1 MRFSTFHVGQIRPGV
16 SAADD
21 LAAVIDDAVLA
32 EELGF
37 DACWVAE
44 HHFTP
49 YGAFGSPT
57 AVLAAMAMRTS
68 RIRLGSGI
76 VIMPLQHPIRLAEEL
91 ALVDNLS
98 RGRLIAGVGPG
109 LSPRDFRGFAV
120 SLDERRERFTEG
132 VELMRRCW
140 TEPVVTFHGRHYSVE
155 GVSVYPRPLQRPH
168 PPIVHAATKPE
179 SQVRAAELG
188 RPILI
193 GRLGEEGAFESIQ
206 RYVQTRRAAGH
217 DEATIV
223 KALELCGVL
232 RHIVIAETRAEAWR
246 IARAAA
252 AQYLS
257 VAADLQVTP
266 AQPPLQP
273 ETPDELI
280 ERGVLVGSA
289 DDILDQIDR
298 LHAIGVR
305 HLICWFDWGGLDRQF
320 VQQSMRWFAER
331 VMPEHA
337 PRTPIALAV

>member
-1 MRFSTFHVGQIRPGV
+1 MRFSTFHVGQVRPGV
-16 SAADD
+16 SAAED
-21 LAAVIDDAVLA
+21 LADAIESAVFA

-37 DACWVAE
+37 DVCWVAE

-57 AVLAAMAMRTS
+57 PVLAAMAMRTS

-76 VIMPLQHPIRLAEEL
+76 AIMPLQHPIRLAEEL

-109 LSPRDFRGFAV
+109 LAARDFRGFSIA
-120 SLDERRERFTEG
+120 LDERRDRFTEG

-140 TEPVVTFHGRHYSVE
+140 TEPVVNFHGRYFSVE
-155 GVSVYPRPLQRPH
+155 GISVYPRPFQRPH

-193 GRLGEEGAFESIQ
+193 GRLGEDGAAESIQ
-206 RYVQTRRAAGH
+206 RYVRARRAAGH

-232 RHIVIAETRAEAWR
+232 RHIVIAETSAEAWQV
-246 IARAAA
+246 ARAAA
-252 AQYLS
+252 EQYLS

-266 AQPPLQP
+266 AQPSAQP

-289 DDILDQIDR
+289 DAILDQIDR

-320 VQQSMRWFAER
+320 VRQSMRLFAER

-337 PRTPIALAV
+337 PLTPFALAV